1 MFYKYGKYVPVYF
14 DKDEIFEFT
23 FVYNIAWGHDLAIQ
37 ALEQLNDEGDGP
49 SPFGQAFYL
58 TDQEVCKRAT
68 LSPSMPMAI
77 HS

>member
-1 MFYKYGKYVPVYF
+1 MFYQYGKYVPVYF

-37 ALEQLNDEGDGP
+37 ALEKLKDAGDGP

-58 TDQEVCKRAT
+58 TDQEVRKQAYRSLST
-68 LSPSMPMAI
+68 LMTI